1 MNVERKWTSYYKN
14 TSEQNWVFK
23 CRLCIVMWSK
33 SKFFFWFFN
42 FWLFFVCTGSS
53 RPVDST
59 YVDPIGDLP
68 ERPRTAA
75 RTKPAEDHDFDD
87 AELGDDLLPQ

>member
-1 MNVERKWTSYYKN
+1 
-14 TSEQNWVFK
+14 
-23 CRLCIVMWSK
+23 MWSK